1 MTWRPIAKNYEL
13 QQVRHSMNQR
23 LTLSVVIVA
32 RNDEMA
38 IARSVESA
46 LRQETDFDFE
56 IVVCDDCSSDRTR
69 DVLTGLERNHP
80 GRIRLRFHDERM
92 GLNRSLASALN
103 ASTGRYAAFLEG
115 SDFWTDPTKLK
126 QQVEFLDRH
135 ADCVLC
141 YHKVREVD
149 ESGNDLGK
157 VVPENPN
164 SFLNLADLLEHP
176 GEIPSCAIVVRQGVL
191 AELPEGSFCPNLG
204 AWPLLL
210 LYALSGKIG
219 RIDDVL
225 AAQRRRRNV
234 FADSRP
240 DILWRKDRLRVLRQ
254 MQTLIGEKQSRQLT
268 RASLQIRQQLARHH
282 IMMSDIQRGE
292 GKERS
297 AYKRRIISFG
307 LLGWKADLPLRER
320 FSLSLR
326 PYRGV
331 HVSLAKAYYAVCG
344 FFRSLWATVRIGTFA
359 LRYYASDWRA
369 VVRFA
374 SRVRANGFR
383 GLLVEAAML
392 QLAYVHRPEVYRK
405 WFRLRETLT
414 DADRQAIRHHISLM
428 RHRPLVTVLM
438 PVFNTPEEWLRKA
451 IDSVR
456 NQLYPYWELSIAD
469 DASTE
474 PHVQRVLE
482 EFRERDSRIKVVYRE
497 TRGHISAASNSALEP
512 AAGEYL
518 ALLDHDDA
526 LTEHA
531 LYMVAHEI
539 NRHPDADIV
548 YSDEDKIDVRDRLS
562 NPYFK
567 TDWNPD
573 LMLSNNM
580 LCHLAVYRAALVR
593 DVGGFRTGFEGS
605 QDHDLALR
613 CATRTTPARIHHI
626 PYILY
631 HWRET
636 PASTA
641 IGSEAKD
648 YAYQAGVKAVESHL
662 ERMGVSGHVGLETNK
677 CWINYRI
684 SYELPVNPPRVS
696 VIVPTKDQVKLLS
709 RTVDGVLHHTD
720 YDNLD
725 LMIVDNQSKKAET
738 RDYFRLVAQ
747 DPRVQILKYDKP
759 FNYAA
764 MNNLAAR
771 SAEGSVLCLL
781 NNDIEVIE
789 RDWLREMVS
798 HALRPEVGAVGAK
811 LLYPDDAIQH
821 AGVIIGIHGL
831 AGHIHRRIPNEI
843 RVPFARTQVVQ
854 NFSAVTAGCLV
865 MRRSVFEEVGMFDEK
880 AFAVRYND
888 VDLCLRIVEAG
899 YWNVWTPY
907 AVLYHWESA
916 SVGKETEPEK
926 QKRFQGEADALKRR
940 WRTYIENDPFFN
952 PNLSLAHVDYRQVS
966 VPRLGKPWRDFLSV
980 ARIDE
985 GVS

>member
-1 MTWRPIAKNYEL
+1 
-13 QQVRHSMNQR
+13 MNQR

-32 RNDEMA
+32 RNDETV
-38 IARSVESA
+38 IARAVESA

-69 DVLTGLERNHP
+69 DVLSSLEQNHP

-92 GLNRSLASALN
+92 GFCHSLASGLN
-103 ASTGRYAAFLEG
+103 ASAGRYAAFLEA
-115 SDFWTDPTKLK
+115 SDYWTDPTKLK
-126 QQVEFLDRH
+126 QQVEYLDQH

-164 SFLNLADLLEHP
+164 TFLTLTDLLEHS
-176 GEIPSCAIVVRQGVL
+176 GEIPSCAIVVRQSAL
-191 AELPEGSFCPNLG
+191 AELPERSFCPNLG
-204 AWPLLL
+204 AWPFLL
-210 LYALSGKIG
+210 LYALGGKIG

-225 AAQRRRRNV
+225 AARRLRRDT
-234 FADSRP
+234 FAASRP

-254 MQTLIGEKQSRQLT
+254 LQTLVDDRQSRQLD

-282 IMMSDIQRGE
+282 AMMSDIQRGE
-292 GKERS
+292 GNERG

-307 LLGWKADLPLRER
+307 LLGWNADLPLRER

-326 PYRGV
+326 PYRGL
-331 HVSLAKAYYAVCG
+331 HVALAKAYYGVCG
-344 FFRSLWATVRIGTFA
+344 FFRSLWATLRIGTFA
-359 LRYYASDWRA
+359 LRYYASDWRS

-374 SRVRANGFR
+374 SRVRASGFR
-383 GLLVEAAML
+383 GFPVEAAML
-392 QLAYVHRPEVYRK
+392 HLAYVHRPEVYRK
-405 WFRLRETLT
+405 WYRLRETLT

-428 RHRPLVTVLM
+428 RHRPLVSVLM

-456 NQLYPYWELSIAD
+456 DQIYPSWELSIAD
-469 DASTE
+469 DASTD
-474 PHVQRVLE
+474 PHVRCVLE
-482 EFRERDSRIKVVYRE
+482 EYRERDSRIMVEYRA
-497 TRGHISAASNSALEP
+497 TRGHISTASNSALEP
-512 AAGEYL
+512 ATGEYL
-518 ALLDHDDA
+518 ALLDHDDE

-531 LYMVAHEI
+531 LYMLAHEI
-539 NRHPDADIV
+539 NQHPDADII
-548 YSDEDKIDVRDRLS
+548 YSDEDKIDVRGRLS

-580 LCHLAVYRAALVR
+580 LCHLAVYRTALVR
-593 DVGGFRTGFEGS
+593 EIGGFQTGLEGS

-613 CATRTTPARIHHI
+613 CAAQTRPARIRHI
-626 PYILY
+626 PHVLY

-641 IGSEAKD
+641 TGSESKD
-648 YAYQAGVKAVESHL
+648 YAYHAGVKAIESHL
-662 ERMGVSGHVGLETNK
+662 ERKGVRGQVELETDK
-677 CWINYRI
+677 SWINYRI
-684 SYELPVNPPRVS
+684 RYELPADLPRVS
-696 VIVPTKDQVKLLS
+696 VIIPTKDQVSLLS
-709 RTVDGVLHHTD
+709 RTVDGVLQHTD

-725 LMIVDNQSKKAET
+725 LMIIDNQSEQAET
-738 RDYFRLVAQ
+738 HDYFRLVAQ
-747 DPRVQILKYDKP
+747 DPRVRILKYDRP

-764 MNNLAAR
+764 MNNMAAR
-771 SAEGSVLCLL
+771 AAEGSVLCLL

-789 RDWLREMVS
+789 GDWLREMVS

-821 AGVIIGIHGL
+821 AGVINGIHGL

-854 NFSAVTAGCLV
+854 NFSAVTAGCMVL
-865 MRRSVFEEVGMFDEK
+865 RRSVFEEVGMFDEK
-880 AFAVRYND
+880 TFAVRYND

-926 QKRFQGEADALKRR
+926 QKRFQGEADALRRR
-940 WRTYIENDPFFN
+940 WRRYIENDPLFN
-952 PNLSLAHVDYRQVS
+952 PNLSLSHVDYRQVS
-966 VPRLGKPWRDFLSV
+966 VPRVGKPWRDFLSV
-980 ARIDE
+980 ARIDD